1 MVSLLL
7 VYLDP
12 VPAGAESAFPWALRF
27 PTGGVSKR
35 GVDPIS
41 ALPAASDCVLVLPY
55 HRITLH
61 RKKLP
66 TVRREKLQGA
76 LYYAVEDAS
85 LGDPAS
91 TYVAFAGEEREGL
104 SSLVAVERQA
114 FSGALHA
121 LRERG
126 LQPSRMIAETL
137 TPPLVQQGWTVVMR
151 DGGGFARTAA
161 HSGFSMDLGTPD
173 SPPVQLR
180 LALAEARGAGAAPAR
195 LRVHRG
201 ETVPQLGSWRAA
213 LGIDIDEA
221 GAWSWET
228 ADIQATP
235 DLLQGELRARSN
247 RLESLRPWFPAAAL
261 AGMILVVH
269 IVFTLLQWGSLVWER
284 SSLTREMAAVFRQA
298 VPQAQAMVNPPLQMR
313 RLLAELRRASGTL
326 TGDDFLALLGRAAPE
341 VERAQG
347 ANVRMIEYASG
358 VLRVELAVPGAQSA
372 PEIVARLKEAGL
384 SAKLETSSASGPMTV
399 ARIAISDRAP

>member
-1 MVSLLL
+1 MSLLL

-12 VPAGAESAFPWALRF
+12 VPAGAESAFPWALRS
-27 PTGGVSKR
+27 PAGGVTRR
-35 GVDPIS
+35 GVDPVS
-41 ALPAASDCVLVLPY
+41 AMPAASDCVLVLPY
-55 HRITLH
+55 HRIALH

-66 TVRREKLQGA
+66 AVRREKLQGA

-104 SSLVAVERQA
+104 SSLVVVERQA

-121 LRERG
+121 LRERD
-126 LQPSRMIAETL
+126 LPPSRMIAETL
-137 TPPLVQQGWTVVMR
+137 APPLAQQGWTVIVR
-151 DGGGFARTAA
+151 DGGGFARTAMY
-161 HSGFSMDLGTPD
+161 SGFSMDLGNPD
-173 SPPVQLR
+173 APPVQLR
-180 LALAEARGAGAAPAR
+180 LAVAEARGAGQAPAR
-195 LRVHRG
+195 LRVHSG
-201 ETVPQLGSWRAA
+201 ESVPQVDAWRAA
-213 LGIDIDEA
+213 LEIDIEQA

-228 ADIQATP
+228 ADVQATP
-235 DLLQGELRARSN
+235 DLLQGDLRARSN
-247 RLESLRPWFPAAAL
+247 WLEALRPWLPAAAL

-269 IVFTLLQWGSLVWER
+269 VVFTLLQWGSLAWER
-284 SSLTREMAAVFRQA
+284 SSLAREMEAVFRQA

-313 RLLAELRRASGTL
+313 RLLADLRRASGML
-326 TGDDFLALLGRAAPE
+326 TGDDFLTLLGRAAPE
-341 VERAQG
+341 VARAQG

-358 VLRVELAVPGAQSA
+358 VLRIELAVPSAQSA

-384 SAKLETSSASGPMTV
+384 GAKLETSSASGAGTL